1 MTVKKRLLIVIC
13 FFIANC
19 TFNTIAADDMHN
31 PFKIDNV
38 YIVADIGT
46 LIDSKSLALDNGA
59 KDALVKLMLYLSAY
73 SQKND
78 NYINKISSCINN
90 VKSISNLVEN
100 HVIRSERM
108 TSHSY
113 SGYIDFI
120 FDKHKVQNIMNTC
133 GLKYATKSGGE
144 TLLLP
149 LVFEGKTYRLV
160 DSESDNLL
168 YDVLNNTNEE
178 FGLLY
183 LKKMLNKNILDVN
196 ILDPEIFLNGTY
208 KDVLNILQQYSCTN
222 AIVFL
227 FKHLDK
233 KSALVETKII
243 RNNKEY
249 HDSFKYQ
256 IQPNETEKIFIS
268 RVVNELLKNADLVWK
283 RGIQKDNEMI
293 FSSGVDLEISTPN
306 EWHKVRMILNKIQMI
321 KQYKFK
327 TISGDNI
334 ELELKYVGSPEMLS
348 SKLLENGLVI
358 FKRGDKTVMKLTN

>member
-1 MTVKKRLLIVIC
+1 M
-13 FFIANC
+13 
-19 TFNTIAADDMHN
+19 FNTITADDTHD

-38 YIVADIGT
+38 YVAADIGT

-59 KDALVKLMLYLSAY
+59 KDALIKLMLHLNAY
-73 SQKND
+73 SQRND

-90 VKSISNLVEN
+90 VQSISKLVQN
-100 HVIRSERM
+100 HTVRSERM

-120 FDKHKVQNIMNTC
+120 FDKDKVKDIMNTC
-133 GLKYATKSGGE
+133 GLKYATKSDGE

-168 YDVLNNTNEE
+168 YDALNDTNEE

-183 LKKMLNKNILDVN
+183 LKKMLNKNIFDVN
-196 ILDPEIFLNGTY
+196 TLDPKIFLNGTY
-208 KDVLNILQQYSCTN
+208 KDVLNVLSQYSCTN

-243 RNNKEY
+243 RMNTEY
-249 HDSFKYQ
+249 HESFKYQ
-256 IQPNETEKIFIS
+256 ILPNETDKMFIS
-268 RVVNELLKNADLVWK
+268 RVIHELLKNADLVWK
-283 RGIQKDNEMI
+283 RGLHKDNEMI
-293 FSSGVDLEISTPN
+293 FSSGLDLEISHPH
-306 EWHKVRMILNKIQMI
+306 EWHKVRIILNKIQMI

-327 TISGDNI
+327 TISNDNI

-348 SKLLENGLVI
+348 AKLLENGVI
-358 FKRGDKTVMKLTN
+358 ISKRGDKTIMQLTK